1 MHNKQNSP
9 LWNMRVIALTM
20 SFLVVLF
27 VYLVWDVMARPS
39 LREATDHLLEQARSS
54 VVVVSSSHIA
64 VLTCL

>member
-39 LREATDHLLEQARSS
+39 LREATDHLLEQ
-54 VVVVSSSHIA
+54 VVAWWWYHHPT
-64 VLTCL
+64 LLF